1 MKKIVKLSLIA
12 ILLAVVAIA
21 ITGCGAEEKDRTYNT
36 LGKTLLG
43 DTYILEIEGDALGGN
58 GKSGTLTIAKKNGNV
73 LQEVKSGEEKMSIMF
88 KDNTTYLVAHD
99 QKIYMKT
106 EGRDESILPEE
117 DETFLS
123 KDELEALKTQ
133 EYKTGKESIDGKEY
147 DYEEYYD
154 SENEIT
160 ERYYFDGNELKYVKS
175 IDSDGEEQIM
185 KVLKLSSE
193 VDDSVFDIPSDY
205 KLIEE

>member
-1 MKKIVKLSLIA
+1 MKKIVKSSLIA
-12 ILLAVVAIA
+12 ILLVAVAIA
-21 ITGCGAEEKDRTYNT
+21 ITGCGAKKDKTYNT

-43 DTYILEIEGDALGGN
+43 DTYIIELEGDNLSGTDE
-58 GKSGTLTIAKKNGNV
+58 KGTLTIAKKNGNV

-133 EYKTGKESIDGKEY
+133 EYKTGGNTFFLLQELKRKGVDKIISKQVKLGKLYIGESAIKQT
-147 DYEEYYD
+147 EEYQKLD
-154 SENEIT
+154 SYPSKNCIAVIH
-160 ERYYFDGNELKYVKS
+160 DIIVIKLP
-175 IDSDGEEQIM
+175 EE
-185 KVLKLSSE
+185 
-193 VDDSVFDIPSDY
+193 
-205 KLIEE
+205 

>member
-43 DTYILEIEGDALGGN
+43 DTYIIEIEGDNLSGTDE
-58 GKSGTLTIAKKNGNV
+58 KGTLTIAKKNGNV
-73 LQEVKSGEEKMSIMF
+73 LQEVKSGEDKMSIMF

-106 EGRDESILPEE
+106 EGRDESILPEK

>member
-58 GKSGTLTIAKKNGNV
+58 GKSGTLTIAKKKGNV

>member
-43 DTYILEIEGDALGGN
+43 DTYIIELEGDNLSGTDE
-58 GKSGTLTIAKKNGNV
+58 KGTLTIAKKNGNV

>member
-1 MKKIVKLSLIA
+1 
-12 ILLAVVAIA
+12 
-21 ITGCGAEEKDRTYNT
+21 
-36 LGKTLLG
+36 
-43 DTYILEIEGDALGGN
+43 
-58 GKSGTLTIAKKNGNV
+58 
-73 LQEVKSGEEKMSIMF
+73 MSIMF

-160 ERYYFDGNELKYVKS
+160 ERYYFDGNELKHVKS

>member
-1 MKKIVKLSLIA
+1 MPKFDPMTGELI
-12 ILLAVVAIA
+12 
-21 ITGCGAEEKDRTYNT
+21 TEETDEK
-36 LGKTLLG
+36 
-43 DTYILEIEGDALGGN
+43 
-58 GKSGTLTIAKKNGNV
+58 GTASISEKNGNV

>member
-1 MKKIVKLSLIA
+1 MKKIVKSSLIA
-12 ILLAVVAIA
+12 ILLVAAAIA
-21 ITGCGAEEKDRTYNT
+21 ITGCGAKKDKTYNT

-43 DTYILEIEGDALGGN
+43 DTYIMELEGDNLEETGE
-58 GKSGTLTIAKKNGNV
+58 KTTLTIAKKGDNI
-73 LQEVKSGEEKMSIMF
+73 LQEVKVGEEKMSIIF
-88 KDNTTYLVAHD
+88 KDNTTYLVVHE

-106 EGRDESILPEE
+106 EGRDESSLSE
-117 DETFLS
+117 DAFLS

-154 SENEIT
+154 SENKIT

-175 IDSDGEEQIM
+175 ADSDGEEQIM
-185 KVLKLSSE
+185 KVVKLSSE
-193 VDDSVFDIPSDY
+193 VDDSIFNIPADY
-205 KLIEE
+205 TLEE

>member
-1 MKKIVKLSLIA
+1 MKKIVKLSLIT
-12 ILLAVVAIA
+12 ILLTAVAIA
-21 ITGCGAEEKDRTYNT
+21 ITGCGAKKDRTYNT

-43 DTYILEIEGDALGGN
+43 DTYIIEIEGDNLSGTDE
-58 GKSGTLTIAKKNGNV
+58 KGTLTIAKKGNNI
-73 LQEVKSGEEKMSIMF
+73 LQEVKSGEDKMSIIF

-106 EGRDESILPEE
+106 EGRDESTLPE
-117 DETFLS
+117 DAFLS
-123 KDELEALKTQ
+123 EDELEDLKTQ
-133 EYKTGKESIDGKEY
+133 EYKTGKESIDDKEY
-147 DYEEYYD
+147 EYEEYYD

>member
-12 ILLAVVAIA
+12 ILLVAVAIA
-21 ITGCGAEEKDRTYNT
+21 ITGCGAKKDKTYNT

-43 DTYILEIEGDALGGN
+43 DTYIMELEGDNLGETGE
-58 GKSGTLTIAKKNGNV
+58 KTTLTIAKKGDNI
-73 LQEVKSGEEKMSIMF
+73 LQEVKAGEEKMSIIF
-88 KDNTTYLVAHD
+88 KDNTTYLVVHE

-106 EGRDESILPEE
+106 EGRDESSLSE
-117 DETFLS
+117 DAFLS

-154 SENEIT
+154 SENKIT

-175 IDSDGEEQIM
+175 ADSDGEEQIM
-185 KVLKLSSE
+185 KVVKLSSE

>member
-1 MKKIVKLSLIA
+1 MKKIVKSSLIA
-12 ILLAVVAIA
+12 ILLVAVAIA
-21 ITGCGAEEKDRTYNT
+21 ITGCGAKKDKTYNT

-43 DTYILEIEGDALGGN
+43 DTYIIELEGDNLSGTDE
-58 GKSGTLTIAKKNGNV
+58 KGTLTIAKKNGNV

-106 EGRDESILPEE
+106 DGKDESILSD
-117 DETFLS
+117 DEAFLS
-123 KDELEALKTQ
+123 KEELEALKTE
-133 EYKTGKESIDGKEY
+133 EYKTGKEKIDDKEY
-147 DYEEYYD
+147 YYEEYYD

-175 IDSDGEEQIM
+175 IDSDGEEQII

>member
-1 MKKIVKLSLIA
+1 MKKIVKSSLIA
-12 ILLAVVAIA
+12 ILLVAVAIA
-21 ITGCGAEEKDRTYNT
+21 ITGCGAKKDKTYNT

-43 DTYILEIEGDALGGN
+43 DTYIIELEGDNLSGTDE
-58 GKSGTLTIAKKNGNV
+58 KGTLTIAKKNGNV

-147 DYEEYYD
+147 DYEENYD

>member
-1 MKKIVKLSLIA
+1 MNKNVKI
-12 ILLAVVAIA
+12 
-21 ITGCGAEEKDRTYNT
+21 
-36 LGKTLLG
+36 
-43 DTYILEIEGDALGGN
+43 
-58 GKSGTLTIAKKNGNV
+58 KSCC
-73 LQEVKSGEEKMSIMF
+73 
-88 KDNTTYLVAHD
+88 
-99 QKIYMKT
+99 
-106 EGRDESILPEE
+106 
-117 DETFLS
+117 
-123 KDELEALKTQ
+123 LKTQ